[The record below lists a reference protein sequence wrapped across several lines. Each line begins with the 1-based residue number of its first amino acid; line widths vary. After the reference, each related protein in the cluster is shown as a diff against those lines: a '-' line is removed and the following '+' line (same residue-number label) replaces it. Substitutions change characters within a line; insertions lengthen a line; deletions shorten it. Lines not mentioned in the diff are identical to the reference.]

1 MIPLWIPVDPG
12 DIMGELLL
20 ESCKYFSGIW
30 TKMVQNKAKYGQC
43 TTKIGITR
51 DYITFFGFL
60 CIYPLDVWYIQL
72 LMCGAAWCGVFLM
85 LKHYKNCPK

>member
-20 ESCKYFSGIW
+20 ESCKYLSGIW
-30 TKMVQNKAKYGQC
+30 TKMVQNKAKYGRF

-60 CIYPLDVWYIQL
+60 
-72 LMCGAAWCGVFLM
+72 
-85 LKHYKNCPK
+85 